1 MTLRGVLLDAGD
13 TMIGPRGG
21 RWNPRFDF
29 EDIVGRH
36 APQARMEL
44 LADAIDAGRRYMTD
58 ASAAAAW
65 DRDAYHRVVLT
76 VLGVEEPSI
85 GLLAELDAP
94 MPFVEMV
101 EVFPDVRPTL
111 DALKARRVPVAVV
124 SEPLAWRP
132 CTGSSGLTAT
142 STCSSSP
149 LYSAAER
156 PIPACTEPA
165 AKGLDCGRRSACSSM
180 TTLTWCR
187 LRSVSA
193 TKGASCVAM
202 DENRRARFLGSAHS
216 LRSWTC
222 SDSRGPNGAVR

>member
-1 MTLRGVLLDAGD
+1 ALGEICKALSVTLRGVLLDAGD

-29 EDIVGRH
+29 EDILGRH

-124 SEPLAWRP
+124 SDTAP
-132 CTGSSGLTAT
+132 GLEAVYRE
-142 STCSSSP
+142 
-149 LYSAAER
+149 L
-156 PIPACTEPA
+156 
-165 AKGLDCGRRSACSSM
+165 GLDGHIDVFVISAVLGCRKPDPRMYRAGSEGLGLRPSECVFVDDDPDLVLAAIGLGYEGRVMCRDGREPPGNVPGIGS
-180 TTLTWCR
+180 LTEI
-187 LRSVSA
+187 V
-193 TKGASCVAM
+193 
-202 DENRRARFLGSAHS
+202 
-216 LRSWTC
+216 
-222 SDSRGPNGAVR
+222 